1 MDAAAPVA
9 PLPAPHLADALARR
23 PRAAAKL
30 VAAATIGPV
39 RLADTYYVRR
49 PIARLARAVSA
60 VNLLDATDD
69 VFSANARLIA
79 REVWARFD
87 DARRSLGAIDRAYDA
102 SLAFATTFRT
112 KAQRVRAEGIAHA
125 LAADALV
132 TLVTPGLTF
141 APDAVPDALRRFD
154 DASLDEAVFAEE
166 ESEDSASAADAELL
180 SELSRRAVP
189 TGPGNN
195 VVPRG
200 AYEKS
205 LAFATS
211 FRTRDE
217 RVRAEAR
224 AAAKAETAAK
234 DVERMK
240 SELAALKAPGDA
252 VVPRGAYEASL
263 AFATTF
269 RTREQRLRAEGAAAA
284 EHEAEIARRRRVAAV
299 KIPRGAYA
307 RALKFTTG
315 YRTAAQR
322 IAAHASREGAE
333 DAAPE
338 AYEKSL
344 AFATGFR
351 TKKERLRAE
360 ARARAVAADA
370 IVRLNAAAA
379 AVFEHHDLEE
389 EAQVEEEN
397 ERPRARNNIVSSPA
411 KRRAPR
417 TPEEAEKIAKM
428 ADENGISYD
437 EMEHLEY
444 EWSKKAVWWDVAPEE
459 RWSAGIKAHAW

>member
-1 MDAAAPVA
+1 M
-9 PLPAPHLADALARR
+9 
-23 PRAAAKL
+23 
-30 VAAATIGPV
+30 
-39 RLADTYYVRR
+39 
-49 PIARLARAVSA
+49 
-60 VNLLDATDD
+60 
-69 VFSANARLIA
+69 
-79 REVWARFD
+79 
-87 DARRSLGAIDRAYDA
+87 
-102 SLAFATTFRT
+102 
-112 KAQRVRAEGIAHA
+112 
-125 LAADALV
+125 
-132 TLVTPGLTF
+132 
-141 APDAVPDALRRFD
+141 
-154 DASLDEAVFAEE
+154 
-166 ESEDSASAADAELL
+166 
-180 SELSRRAVP
+180 
-189 TGPGNN
+189 
-195 VVPRG
+195 
-200 AYEKS
+200 
-205 LAFATS
+205 
-211 FRTRDE
+211 
-217 RVRAEAR
+217 
-224 AAAKAETAAK
+224 
-234 DVERMK
+234 
-240 SELAALKAPGDA
+240 
-252 VVPRGAYEASL
+252 
-263 AFATTF
+263 
-269 RTREQRLRAEGAAAA
+269 
-284 EHEAEIARRRRVAAV
+284 
-299 KIPRGAYA
+299 KIPRCAYA

-333 DAAPE
+333 DAAPG

-379 AVFEHHDLEE
+379 TVFEHHDLEE